1 MNNPKILSE
10 MKQIEAL
17 LNCGSF
23 VWSKE
28 SPSFINV
35 SESLCQM
42 LDLDAV
48 DTIELDQI
56 ITFIHSEEYDDALT
70 KLNMMI
76 EAESEIIELILHLIS
91 QKGKIIRATCRLK
104 CFYNDASVL
113 VKVIGA
119 CINITNNHPRDYTTR
134 LNDEKFY
141 RLFGDAPIGIS
152 LLRTD
157 GMCFLCN
164 DSFVENV
171 AYKEFELKELPFYS
185 LIDDEDQ
192 HSFMALY
199 QSVID
204 NKIQS
209 FRNEFRI
216 VNKNGEKIWNDV
228 TLSTVK
234 DIYGS
239 IKYFIAMIQPSQRNR
254 KTGPR
259 KGLINTIREELNDLS
274 LRDSMSGLYNR
285 QYLLRRLRE
294 LILVFYEKHLSFS
307 ALLIDV
313 DRIGDINDTYGHACG
328 DKIIHDL
335 SDIFKS
341 LTRETDICARW
352 GGEEFVILF
361 PEMDIQTAKIL
372 GDRLRNE
379 VKSTIMVWEGKEI
392 QITVSVSVTAYNSDD
407 TLKTF
412 ISKLDHALYDDRSKT
427 KDSIRII

>member
-1 MNNPKILSE
+1 MDTQNIQAE
-10 MKQIEAL
+10 MKIVEEL

-23 VWSKE
+23 VWVKE
-28 SPSFINV
+28 QPKKLFL
-35 SESLCQM
+35 SEQMCQ
-42 LDLDAV
+42 LIEL
-48 DTIELDQI
+48 DTIESFDLEHLI
-56 ITFIHSEEYDDALT
+56 EYIHPEEYDDVLT
-70 KLNMMI
+70 RFNMFLET
-76 EAESEIIELILHLIS
+76 EAESIDMMLHLLS
-91 QKGKIIRATCRLK
+91 KTGKILRVTCRLK
-104 CFYNDASVL
+104 CTYNSDVELIKAVG
-113 VKVIGA
+113 V
-119 CINITNNHPRDYTTR
+119 CININNTHPRDYSTR

-152 LLRTD
+152 MLRTD

-171 AYKEFELKELPFYS
+171 SYKEFELKELPFYS

-192 HSFMALY
+192 HAFMGLY

-216 VNKNGEKIWNDV
+216 VNKNGEKVWNDV
-228 TLSTVK
+228 TVSTVK
-234 DIYGS
+234 DMYGS
-239 IKYFIAMIQPSQRNR
+239 IKYFIVMIQPSQRNK

-313 DRIGDINDTYGHACG
+313 DHIGDINDTYGHACG

-335 SDIFKS
+335 SDVFKS
-341 LTRETDICARW
+341 LTRDTDICARW

-361 PEMDIQTAKIL
+361 PEMDLLTAKKL
-372 GDRLRNE
+372 GERLRNE
-379 VKSTIMVWEGKEI
+379 VKNTIMVWEGKEI
-392 QITVSVSVTAYNSDD
+392 QITVSVSVTAYGSDD

-412 ISKLDHALYDDRSKT
+412 INKLDHALYEGKNEHR
-427 KDSIRII
+427 DSVRII

>member
-1 MNNPKILSE
+1 MDYRNIQAE
-10 MKQIEAL
+10 MKIVEEL

-23 VWSKE
+23 VWDKE
-28 SPSFINV
+28 CAPLLFLSERMCQLLEINCV
-35 SESLCQM
+35 ESIGLNQ
-42 LDLDAV
+42 LIDFV
-48 DTIELDQI
+48 
-56 ITFIHSEEYDDALT
+56 HPEEYDDALT
-70 KLNMMI
+70 KLNMFLES
-76 EAESEIIELILHLIS
+76 EAESIDILLHLVS
-91 QKGKIIRATCRLK
+91 KTGKIIRVTCRLK
-104 CFYNDASVL
+104 CFYAQDSEL
-113 VKVIGA
+113 IKVVGV
-119 CINITNNHPRDYTTR
+119 CINVSNNHPRDYSTR

-152 LLRTD
+152 MLRTD

-164 DSFVENV
+164 DSFIENV
-171 AYKEFELKELPFYS
+171 SYKEHELKELPFYS

-192 HSFMALY
+192 HAFMALY
-199 QSVID
+199 QSIID
-204 NKIQS
+204 NKLES

-216 VNKNGEKIWNDV
+216 VNKNGDKVWNDV

-239 IKYFIAMIQPSQRNR
+239 IKYFIAMIQPSQRNK

-313 DRIGDINDTYGHACG
+313 DHIGDINDTYGHACG

-335 SDIFKS
+335 SDVFKS

-361 PEMDIQTAKIL
+361 PEMDIQTAKLL
-372 GDRLRNE
+372 GERLRNE
-379 VKSTIMVWEGKEI
+379 VKNTIMVWEGKEI

-412 ISKLDHALYDDRSKT
+412 INKLDHALYEGKET
-427 KDSIRII
+427 KRDSVRII

>member
-1 MNNPKILSE
+1 MSNLKIQTE
-10 MKQIEAL
+10 MENIEVL
-17 LNCGSF
+17 LNSGSF
-23 VWSKE
+23 VWEVSAPGHIAVSK
-28 SPSFINV
+28 
-35 SESLCQM
+35 SLCQM
-42 LDLDAV
+42 
-48 DTIELDQI
+48 IEIDNTDSLPLERI
-56 ITFIHSEEYDDALT
+56 VSFVHVEEYDDVLT
-70 KLNMMI
+70 KFNMLVEAETEMI
-76 EAESEIIELILHLIS
+76 EMVVHLIS
-91 QKGKIIRATCRLK
+91 QKGKIVRVSMRMK
-104 CFYNDASVL
+104 CEYDTDGNL
-113 VKVIGA
+113 VKVLGV
-119 CINITNNHPRDYTTR
+119 CINISNNHPRDYSTR

-171 AYKEFELKELPFYS
+171 SYKEHELKELPFYS

-204 NKIQS
+204 NKIQN

-234 DIYGS
+234 DIYGT
-239 IKYFIAMIQPSQRNR
+239 IKYFIAMIQPSQRNK

-313 DRIGDINDTYGHACG
+313 DHIGEINDIYGHACG

-361 PEMDIQTAKIL
+361 PEMDIQTAKML
-372 GDRLRNE
+372 GERLRNE
-379 VKSTIMVWEGKEI
+379 VKNTIMIWEGKEI

-412 ISKLDHALYDDRSKT
+412 INKLDHALYDDRST
-427 KDSIRII
+427 IRDSIRII